1 MAGMEVRMLPA
12 ASIDSRL
19 SRDRSG
25 LDAPELE
32 ELRRSIGRSGV
43 RLPIEVYALE
53 VREGEVAWGLI
64 SGYRRLTAVRAL
76 HELTGSA
83 RWTEIPAFVRP
94 RVGEAEAMAAMVAEN
109 ALRAPLSA
117 WARGRV
123 VVAARDAGAF
133 RSVEAAVEGL
143 HASAGYAK
151 QARLRSLARLA
162 EALEGALPDPE
173 GLSERQALL
182 LAQAVEGGH
191 AGVLRAAFAGVTA
204 GAQGRVLGEVL
215 GDIAAAEA
223 PVEAGARGVPR
234 RVPGRRRARVVRVS
248 RLAGRRERLADGW
261 ALTVTGTD
269 ATEAFAE
276 AVMAWLKAAF
286 APA

>member
-1 MAGMEVRMLPA
+1 MDGMEVRMLPV
-12 ASIDSRL
+12 ASIDSL
-19 SRDRSG
+19 LARDRTG
-25 LDAPELE
+25 LDAPELD
-32 ELRRSIGRSGV
+32 ELKWSILRAGV
-43 RLPIEVYALE
+43 RLPIEVYPLE
-53 VREGEVAWGLI
+53 APDGELAWGLI

-76 HELTGSA
+76 HELTGKA

-94 RVGEAEAMAAMVAEN
+94 RVGEAAALAAMVAEN

-133 RSVEAAVEGL
+133 GTVEAAVEGL

-173 GLSERQALL
+173 GLSERQALR

-191 AGVLRAAFAGVTA
+191 AGVLRAAFAGVAA

-215 GDIAAAEA
+215 ADIAAAEA
-223 PVEAGARGVPR
+223 PVEAGPRGVAR
-234 RVPGRRRARVVRVS
+234 RVPGRRRARVVRLA
-248 RLAGRRERLADGW
+248 RLVGRRERLAEGW
-261 ALTVTGTD
+261 ALTVTGAD
-269 ATEAFAE
+269 ATEAFAA
-276 AVMAWLKAAF
+276 AVMAWLRAQF